1 MNSYNK
7 IKEASL
13 NMNEKY
19 QKEYDHYVL
28 EDSFYSFSILKLL
41 YNDVDSSHTK
51 ELEHTKTREQLLLVF
66 GNER

>member
-1 MNSYNK
+1 
-7 IKEASL
+7 
-13 NMNEKY
+13 MNEKY